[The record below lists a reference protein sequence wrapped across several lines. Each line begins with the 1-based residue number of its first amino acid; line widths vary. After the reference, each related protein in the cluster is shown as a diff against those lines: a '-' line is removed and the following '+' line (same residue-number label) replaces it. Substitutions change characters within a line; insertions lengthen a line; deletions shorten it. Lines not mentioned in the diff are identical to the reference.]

1 MDKWKEV
8 VTTHAVVV
16 ARFGSPMAP
25 PFRELAERFDPGEEP
40 PAWDDLE
47 KTTISVSE
55 NETLGR
61 LIDRAAPDLRVTID
75 PAELEAGASVSELIE
90 GIALHRAGAWPRTAT
105 EFALVDADG
114 RASWGHHWLTVQYR
128 DLLHASD
135 VGLVDGD
142 PRRVYLRPCPSGG
155 ALGGAEGWQTF
166 LTLLGTL
173 KDVFVAVGVTYS
185 SVQGLKAAERAVRKG
200 SVAVRTRYREW
211 DQRGGSPSDIAATVA
226 RYEWTTPT
234 LARLLD
240 LDESSTEAILELF
253 GLEQRSDGRWT
264 LSHNEVARLVRGSV
278 SVAMWAQEDLG
289 PTPAEEIAVAVV
301 RMIEERAERFA
312 ESGSVPDPD
321 PGEVNRRVFE
331 GFD

>member
-1 MDKWKEV
+1 M
-8 VTTHAVVV
+8 TTYAVGV

-47 KTTISVSE
+47 RTTVSVSE

-61 LIDRAAPDLRVTID
+61 LIDRAAADLRVTID

-90 GIALHRAGAWPRTAT
+90 GIAFHREGGWPRPAS
-105 EFALVDADG
+105 ELALIDADG
-114 RASWGHHWLTVQYR
+114 RASWGHHWATVQYQ
-128 DLLHASD
+128 DLLHAS
-135 VGLVDGD
+135 VGGLVDGD
-142 PRRVYLRPCPSGG
+142 PRRVYLRPSLPGG
-155 ALGGAEGWQTF
+155 GLGGAEDWQTF
-166 LTLLGTL
+166 LTLLDTL
-173 KDVFVAVGVTYS
+173 KDVFVNVGVTYS
-185 SVQGLKAAERAVRKG
+185 SLQGLKAAERAVRKG

-211 DQRGGSPSDIAATVA
+211 AQRGGSPSHIAATVA
-226 RYEWTTPT
+226 RHEWTTAT
-234 LARLLD
+234 VARLLD

-253 GLEQRSDGRWT
+253 GLEQGSDGRWT
-264 LSHNEVARLVRGSV
+264 FSHNEVARLVGGSV

-289 PTPAEEIAVAVV
+289 PTPAEEIAAAVV
-301 RMIEERAERFA
+301 RIIEERAERFA

-331 GFD
+331 GSDYEP